1 MTGRIVT
8 LQSSLGSSISRRE
21 KRVDST
27 GTGGSRGRGA
37 GGVGNAGVVAGLAGS
52 RRALPGGVGAGAG
65 GLGRNG
71 TEATVSAL
79 GRMPSES
86 K

>member
-1 MTGRIVT
+1 M
-8 LQSSLGSSISRRE
+8 GS
-21 KRVDST
+21 
-27 GTGGSRGRGA
+27 GCA
-37 GGVGNAGVVAGLAGS
+37 GGIGKAGVAEGLAGS
-52 RRALPGGVGAGAG
+52 RRALPSGVGGGG

-71 TEATVSAL
+71 TEGTVVTEL

>member
-1 MTGRIVT
+1 MTGRSVT

-52 RRALPGGVGAGAG
+52 RRALPGGSEEMG
-65 GLGRNG
+65 GLVGM
-71 TEATVSAL
+71 AL
-79 GRMPSES
+79 KEQSQR
-86 K
+86 

>member
-1 MTGRIVT
+1 M
-8 LQSSLGSSISRRE
+8 GS
-21 KRVDST
+21 
-27 GTGGSRGRGA
+27 GCA
-37 GGVGNAGVVAGLAGS
+37 GGIGNAGVAEGLAGS
-52 RRALPGGVGAGAG
+52 RLALPDGVGGGG

-71 TEATVSAL
+71 TEGTVTEL

>member
-1 MTGRIVT
+1 M
-8 LQSSLGSSISRRE
+8 GS
-21 KRVDST
+21 
-27 GTGGSRGRGA
+27 GCA
-37 GGVGNAGVVAGLAGS
+37 GGIGKAGVAEGLAGS
-52 RRALPGGVGAGAG
+52 RCALPGGVGAGAG

-71 TEATVSAL
+71 TEATVSVL